1 MTENYAMSLQDG
13 AAETQQTHHTG
24 MKITPPQ
31 LKGPVLC
38 KTSHLRRVFQSR
50 VRSHSSEMRE
60 VHPITLQLAL
70 IFFLSICVYAKSL

>member
-24 MKITPPQ
+24 MKITPLQ

-50 VRSHSSEMRE
+50 VRS
-60 VHPITLQLAL
+60 AL
-70 IFFLSICVYAKSL
+70 IRNERSPPDNSAARSNFFFF

>member
-24 MKITPPQ
+24 MKITPLQ

-60 VHPITLQLAL
+60 VHPKALQLAL
-70 IFFLSICVYAKSL
+70 IFFFFF